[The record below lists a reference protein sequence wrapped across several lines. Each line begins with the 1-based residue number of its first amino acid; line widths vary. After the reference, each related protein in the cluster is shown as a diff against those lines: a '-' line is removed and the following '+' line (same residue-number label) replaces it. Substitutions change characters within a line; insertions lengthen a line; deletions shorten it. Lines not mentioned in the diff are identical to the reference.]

1 MVAPVEGIEEEEEEV
16 PEEDT
21 DTSSYNREQVMSQ
34 VTDFN
39 QNLNGYIGESAKQLS
54 YESNPLTT
62 SPAYETTAT
71 ENIYYLPISQ
81 NNDAVSVYKEYS
93 DINGKTLRN
102 NDKVVIQTTIVSK
115 KDNNKVTYI
124 DLLK

>member
-1 MVAPVEGIEEEEEEV
+1 MPEEE
-16 PEEDT
+16 T
-21 DTSSYNREQVMSQ
+21 DTSSYSKDQVMSQ
-34 VTDFN
+34 VTGFN
-39 QNLNGYIGESAKQLS
+39 QNLNSYIAEGTKQLS
-54 YESNPLTT
+54 YVQNPIAI
-62 SPAYETTAT
+62 SPAYEVTAA

-81 NNDAVSVYKEYS
+81 SNDAVSVYKEYN
-93 DINGKTLRN
+93 DMNGKTLRN

>member
-1 MVAPVEGIEEEEEEV
+1 LVAPVEGIEEEEEV

-39 QNLNGYIGESAKQLS
+39 QNLNGYIVESAKQLS

-62 SPAYETTAT
+62 SPAYETTAA